1 MQDRGYFLGVF
12 GDSEEVDLFR
22 DFRLFLDLKGEFVN
36 FFLNFVIKM
45 NVKVIILFNNLQ

>member
-22 DFRLFLDLKGEFVN
+22 DFRLFLDLNGEFVN
-36 FFLNFVIKM
+36 FFLDFVIKM